1 MTQVMTG
8 TVSGYTGGTSA
19 IQPELWS
26 SMVQVPLYKS
36 LVALEVANMKLSDT
50 VKYADT
56 VHVPR
61 FASLSAQTY
70 TPGLTLSASLQDWA
84 FDNLVVSSYKHVTFY
99 VDDAYELTVNVSQA
113 RELATEAA
121 YQLKNKI
128 DQDVFK
134 NITGT
139 DGFYTADNQDILG
152 GTNGA
157 PVSAGS
163 ANIINIFSGARKFL
177 RQNDVEET
185 GDWCAVVTP
194 QVASYIETKA
204 ATVGFNVA
212 DATLRNGYAGDFMG
226 FQVYVSNNLPSGNLS
241 AISPAAGST
250 ASNQAAIGNR
260 GGPSG
265 ANASGTTPARACY
278 FGKKGTI
285 DVVMMRAPALEIRKK
300 DDLIGS
306 NYITWTVYGSA
317 LFLNNAKRGINLS
330 MPTAFT
336 G

>member
-1 MTQVMTG
+1 MAANDV
-8 TVSGYTGGTSA
+8 SA

-36 LVALEVANMKLSDT
+36 LVSYEVSNFKLSDT
-50 VKYADT
+50 LKNGDT
-56 VHVPR
+56 IHVPR
-61 FASLSAQTY
+61 FGSLSAQTY
-70 TPGLTLSASLQDWA
+70 SPGSAITVTNQDWA
-84 FDNLVVSSYKHVTFY
+84 FDNLVITTYKHCSFY
-99 VDDAYELTVNVSQA
+99 VDDPRALTLNVDQA

-128 DQDVFK
+128 DTDVFK

-139 DGFYTADNQDILG
+139 DGFYTVDNLDLG
-152 GTNGA
+152 LGATNGA

-163 ANIINIFSGARKFL
+163 ANIINVFAGARKFL
-177 RQNDVEET
+177 REQNVEEM

-194 QVASYIETKA
+194 KIASYIETKA

-226 FQVYVSNNLPSGNLS
+226 FQIYISNNLPSGNLS

-250 ASNQAAIGNR
+250 VSIAAGL

-265 ANASGTTPARACY
+265 ANASGTTPGRASY
-278 FGKKGTI
+278 LGRKGTI
-285 DVVMMRAPALEIRKK
+285 DVVMMRAPALEVRKLS
-300 DDLIGS
+300 DRLGS
-306 NYITWTVYGSA
+306 NFITWTVYGSA
-317 LFLNNAKRGINLS
+317 VFNKNAARGINLS
-330 MPTAFT
+330 MPTGFS